1 MTSVKSE
8 VPDFVLD
15 GDIDTYLDV
24 ADPSFAER
32 VRLVEASADDRERLL
47 ARAWFRR
54 YHGTRQEAKRLF
66 ALLMNEEDI
75 PFSGED
81 IQAVTAAPPV
91 ETQT

>member
-8 VPDFVLD
+8 VPQFVLD
-15 GDIDTYLDV
+15 GDIETYLEV
-24 ADPSFAER
+24 ADPTVPER
-32 VRLVEASADDRERLL
+32 IRLVEASEDERERLL

-66 ALLMNEEDI
+66 ALLMREEDI

-81 IQAVTAAPPV
+81 IQAVIDAPPV
-91 ETQT
+91 QTQT

>member
-1 MTSVKSE
+1 MVTVKTE
-8 VPDFVLD
+8 VPDFVLR
-15 GDIDTYLDV
+15 GDIETYEEI
-24 ADPSFAER
+24 ADPGPAELS
-32 VRLVEASADDRERLL
+32 RLLRADEDARARLL

-54 YHGTRQEAKRLF
+54 FHGSRAEAKRLF

-75 PFSGED
+75 PFNGED

>member
-1 MTSVKSE
+1 MTSVKSD
-8 VPDFVLD
+8 VPAFVLE
-15 GDIDTYLDV
+15 GDIETYLEV
-24 ADPSFAER
+24 ADPTVPER
-32 VRLVEASADDRERLL
+32 IRLVEADSDERERLL

-54 YHGTRQEAKRLF
+54 YHGSRQEAKRLF

-81 IQAVTAAPPV
+81 IAAVTAAPPV

>member
-1 MTSVKSE
+1 MTSVKGE
-8 VPDFVLD
+8 VPQFVLE
-15 GDIDTYLDV
+15 GDIATYQDL
-24 ADPSFAER
+24 ADPGQAELA
-32 VRLVEASADDRERLL
+32 RLLRADEDERERLL

-54 YHGTRQEAKRLF
+54 YHGSRQEAKRLF

-81 IQAVTAAPPV
+81 IAAVTAAPPV